1 MSYRK
6 INVAQ
11 GTDEWKAIRRQ
22 YLTASQA
29 PVLFGLSPYQSRLD
43 LYEEKLFGREMPID
57 SYRVDL
63 FARAY
68 EAEAQARE
76 WIMAHM
82 GIRFEPSVLVSV
94 EHPDLLASLD
104 GQDESGDAI
113 LEAKYMGAGSVAE
126 MKNRQFKPHHICQIQ
141 AQLLVSGAKR
151 CIYFATDPSGEA
163 AVAEIEPDTAYQGEI
178 ARLASEFMRNLRAG
192 EAPEP
197 GDRDTH
203 IVEDDPRFEELQAA
217 RAALDQAEAYFE
229 KLKKTIAK
237 TYEKHRR
244 IRCGEITFT
253 RSLRK
258 GNVQYAKIPELKAI
272 DLDQYRGA
280 PIETV
285 TVRFGKGR
293 KS

>member
-11 GTDEWKAIRRQ
+11 GTEEWKAIRRQ

-29 PVLFGLSPYQSRLD
+29 PVLFGISPYQSRLD

-57 SYRVDL
+57 DFRVGL
-63 FARAY
+63 FAKAY

-76 WIMAHM
+76 WILSHM
-82 GIRFEPSVLVSV
+82 GIRFAPSVLVSV
-94 EHPDLLASLD
+94 EHPELLASLD
-104 GQDESGDAI
+104 GHDESGDVI
-113 LEAKYMGAGSVAE
+113 LEAKYMGTSSLAE
-126 MKNRQFKPHHICQIQ
+126 MKNHQFKPHHICQIQ
-141 AQLLVSGAKR
+141 AQLLVSGAKK
-151 CIYFATDPSGEA
+151 CMYFATDPNGEA
-163 AVAEIEPDTAYQGEI
+163 AVAEIEPDPSYQGEI
-178 ARLASEFMRNLRAG
+178 ARLAEAFMRDLRAG

-197 GDRDTH
+197 SDRDTLV
-203 IVEDDPRFEELQAA
+203 VEDDPRFEELQAA
-217 RAALDQAEAYFE
+217 RAVLDQAEAHFE
-229 KLKKTIAK
+229 KLKKAIAK
-237 TYEKHRR
+237 EYEKHRR

-258 GNVQYAKIPELKAI
+258 GNVQYAKIPELKSI
-272 DLDQYRGA
+272 DLEKYRGA

-285 TVRFGKGR
+285 TVRFGKGS